1 MANKAKKANW
11 ENHIRQLFYLKQG
24 LIMIP
29 KKNIRAKSKHKQLAA
44 ANMMVKAKNATRRQK
59 RMVKE
64 ATA

>member
-11 ENHIRQLFYLKQG
+11 ENHIRQLFYLEQG

-29 KKNIRAKSKHKQLAA
+29 KKNIRAKSKHKQLVA